1 MARTNTGA
9 FWGGAGLVWRR
20 QRLLWWIFVVNFVL
34 AFFSIHGIIPR
45 TGAILDNSLAAH
57 RLVSGFDIG
66 ALAEMAVQPGVSPLS
81 VSPAALAYTLV
92 FFVFMLFMTGGI
104 LEVYRRDIRL
114 TTSEFFEACG
124 AFFWRFVRMV
134 LWLLLCLIPIAI
146 LHRILRAIANHIGDN
161 AVSAMAG
168 VWCSIVVGIVIL
180 VLLLI
185 LRLWFDM
192 AEVHCVAQNER
203 RVRRALR
210 VAWGVTFRNFG
221 GLFGRFVGIAI
232 LACIGFG
239 FGLWLW
245 MYVLPPTAIK
255 TAFFLGQLMILW
267 WLGTR
272 LWQRSAETI
281 WYQRY
286 LAQAAEASI
295 PAPAPHYPVV
305 TPQPPPSPMPPPSA
319 TDAV

>member
-1 MARTNTGA
+1 MERTKAGA

-20 QRLLWWIFVVNFVL
+20 QRVVWWIFVVNFVL
-34 AFFSIHGIIPR
+34 AFFSIHGVVPR
-45 TGAILDNSLAAH
+45 TGAVLDHSLAAH
-57 RLVSGFDIG
+57 RLVNGFDLG
-66 ALAEMAVQPGVSPLS
+66 ALGEMLVQPGVSPLD
-81 VSPAALAYTLV
+81 VSPSAMAYSVV
-92 FFVFMLFMTGGI
+92 FFVFMLFMTGGF
-104 LEVYRRDIRL
+104 LEVYSRDIRL
-114 TTSEFFEACG
+114 TTSEYFEACG

-134 LWLLLCLIPIAI
+134 IWLLLCLIPIAI

-161 AVSAMAG
+161 AVSAMTG

-210 VAWGVTFRNFG
+210 VAWGVTFGNFG
-221 GLFGRFVGIAI
+221 RLFGMFLVIAI

-245 MYVLPPTAIK
+245 MYVLPPTAI
-255 TAFFLGQLMILW
+255 TAAFFLGQAMILW
-267 WLGTR
+267 WLGGR

-281 WYQRY
+281 WYQGY
-286 LAQAAEASI
+286 LARTAEI
-295 PAPAPHYPVV
+295 PAPAPHYPVI
-305 TPQPPPSPMPPPSA
+305 TPQMPPSPLPPPLP
-319 TDAV
+319 TDQV